1 MNNDFYNRVFL
12 SNKLLNTNIVQPVIS
27 HSKIDDT
34 NHNMIEEKKEK
45 LELKKNYLEEKIEE
59 NKNSLEEKLEKSK
72 NYLEEKIESLENRIK
87 ELEEK
92 IHSKNIEEIELDNIV
107 VTD

>member
-1 MNNDFYNRVFL
+1 MN
-12 SNKLLNTNIVQPVIS
+12 Q
-27 HSKIDDT
+27 
-34 NHNMIEEKKEK
+34 
-45 LELKKNYLEEKIEE
+45 LKKNRILKIE
-59 NKNSLEEKLEKSK
+59 KNK